1 MQNFM
6 LIIIHKKTI
15 PWKVAVKKI
24 LTTMCCKDIVPS
36 KNENIQELIFY
47 AVKNFTSFIF

>member
-15 PWKVAVKKI
+15 PWKVTVKKI

-36 KNENIQELIFY
+36 RNENIQELIFY